1 MYFLGRSN
9 QFLTDLL
16 EETEILKMTS
26 KQIAS
31 KFRRSVQKQI
41 KRQQTL
47 QTRVCWQKYS
57 SQKHLFD
64 TWKNSFVF
72 LARQLPPTATM
83 ALERHK
89 QRLIKWKLRCETLI

>member
-64 TWKNSFVF
+64 TRKFFCFSSSPAAANGHNGT
-72 LARQLPPTATM
+72 RETQATS
-83 ALERHK
+83 
-89 QRLIKWKLRCETLI
+89 